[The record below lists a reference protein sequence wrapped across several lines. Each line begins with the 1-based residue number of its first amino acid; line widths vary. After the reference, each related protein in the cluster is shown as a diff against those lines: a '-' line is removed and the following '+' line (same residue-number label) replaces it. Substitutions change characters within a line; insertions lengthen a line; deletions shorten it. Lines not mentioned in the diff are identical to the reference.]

1 MRDFSAAFDAG
12 DTMDENKKRPNLE
25 MLGTNELPTDIEGG
39 RILPINLVGEM
50 KRSFISYAMAVIISR
65 ALPDVRDGLKPVHRR
80 ILYAMDELSMQPDK
94 PFRKSARLVGDVL
107 GKYHPHGD
115 TAVYDAMVRLAQPFS
130 TRYPLVEGH
139 GNFGS
144 VDGDPAAAMRYTEAR
159 MSRLTLEMLRDL
171 DKNTV
176 DFYPNFDETLMQP
189 AVLPARYPNLLV
201 NGSNGIAVGMATN
214 IPPHNLGEAI
224 DACTAMIDNPDIT
237 IDELMNYIPGPDF
250 PTGGVI
256 MGDVGIRHAYFTG
269 RGKILVRAKSEIEQ
283 YKADR
288 SRIIVTEIPYQVNK
302 AKLVE
307 KIAELVHEKRVD
319 GISDLRDESSRAGMR
334 IVIELKKDVNANV
347 VLNNLY
353 KHTQLQD
360 TFGVIM
366 IALVNGEPKVL
377 NLREMLYHYIAHQKD
392 VVTRRTQFDLDKA
405 RERLHILE
413 GLMIALDNI
422 DEVIAIIKASANGAE
437 AKERL
442 IARFG
447 FSERQAQAI
456 LDMRLQRLTGL
467 EREKLEA
474 EYGELKRTVEYLASL
489 LADEGKLMGVVKDE
503 MLEIRRR
510 FADPRRTEI
519 TKLVEDIDMDD
530 IIQEEDMVVTC
541 THHGYIKRIAEATY
555 RTQRRGGVGVS
566 AGATREEDFLEDIF
580 VTSTHSFIMF
590 FTNKGR
596 AFRIKCYSIPE
607 ASRTAKG
614 TPIVNLLQLQTGEF
628 VTAAF
633 PIGKQTEGGYLVLCT
648 RQGIIKKTPLSDF
661 SNIRKGGMIAQNLRE
676 GDELISVALSEG
688 DDEFIIG
695 TRDGMSIRFSEQ
707 DVRAMG
713 RNASGVRA
721 IKLSEGDCVV
731 DMSKVKPGSCVVA
744 ITENGMGK
752 RTDAEAYRIQGR
764 AGKGIIAMN
773 ITEKTGKLVCL
784 KVSEGNEDLML
795 IRDDGVVIRVPIDTI
810 SVISRN
816 TQGVRLMK
824 IDEGHRVASV
834 ALAPH
839 NDDEPQ
845 QDGEADDAETTADAA
860 DENIATENPGAAVDG
875 FDESGTPENA

>member
-1 MRDFSAAFDAG
+1 
-12 DTMDENKKRPNLE
+12 MDENKKRPNLE
-25 MLGTNELPTDIEGG
+25 MLGTNELPTDVEGG

-214 IPPHNLGEAI
+214 IPPHNLGEAV
-224 DACTAMIDNPDIT
+224 DACAAMIDNPDIT

-422 DEVIAIIKASANGAE
+422 DEVIAIIKASATGAE

-519 TKLVEDIDMDD
+519 TKIVEDIDMDD

-555 RTQRRGGVGVS
+555 RTQRRGGVGIS

-580 VTSTHSFIMF
+580 VTSTHSYIMF

-633 PIGKQTEGGYLVLCT
+633 PIGRQTEGGYLVLCT
-648 RQGIIKKTPLSDF
+648 RQGVIKKTPLSDF
-661 SNIRKGGMIAQNLRE
+661 SNIRKGGLIAQNLRE
-676 GDELISVALSEG
+676 GDELISVALSAG

-707 DVRAMG
+707 DVRSMG

-731 DMSKVKPGSCVVA
+731 DMSMVKPGSCVIA

-752 RTDAEAYRIQGR
+752 RTEEDAYRVQGR

-795 IRDDGVVIRVPIDTI
+795 IRDDGVVIRVPVDTI

-845 QDGEADDAETTADAA
+845 KGGEESDGEISNANANADSGKTAPSDTAENSD
-860 DENIATENPGAAVDG
+860 
-875 FDESGTPENA
+875 TPEDLR

>member
-1 MRDFSAAFDAG
+1 
-12 DTMDENKKRPNLE
+12 MDENKKRPNLE
-25 MLGTNELPTDIEGG
+25 MLGTNELPTDVEGG

-214 IPPHNLGEAI
+214 IPPHNLGEAV
-224 DACTAMIDNPDIT
+224 DACAAMIDNPDIT

-489 LADEGKLMGVVKDE
+489 LADEGKLMSVVKDE

-519 TKLVEDIDMDD
+519 TKIVEDIDMDD

-555 RTQRRGGVGVS
+555 RTQRRGGVGIS

-580 VTSTHSFIMF
+580 VTSTHSYIMF

-633 PIGKQTEGGYLVLCT
+633 PIGRQTEGGYLVLCT
-648 RQGIIKKTPLSDF
+648 RQGVIKKTPLSDF
-661 SNIRKGGMIAQNLRE
+661 SNIRKGGLIAQNLRE
-676 GDELISVALSEG
+676 GDELISVALSAG

-707 DVRAMG
+707 DVRSMG

-731 DMSKVKPGSCVVA
+731 GMSMVKPGSCVIA

-752 RTDAEAYRIQGR
+752 RTEEDAYRVQGR

-773 ITEKTGKLVCL
+773 ITEKTRKLVCL

-795 IRDDGVVIRVPIDTI
+795 IRDDGVVIRVPVDTI

-845 QDGEADDAETTADAA
+845 KGGEESDGEISNANANADSAETAPSDTA
-860 DENIATENPGAAVDG
+860 ENSD
-875 FDESGTPENA
+875 TPEDLR

>member
-1 MRDFSAAFDAG
+1 MEENNNNNFNQPKNKSA
-12 DTMDENKKRPNLE
+12 NLE

-39 RILPINLVGEM
+39 RILPVNLVGEM
-50 KRSFISYAMAVIISR
+50 KKSFISYAMAVIISR

-115 TAVYDAMVRLAQPFS
+115 MAVYDAMVRLAQPFS

-189 AVLPARYPNLLV
+189 SVLPSRFPNLLV

-214 IPPHNLGEAI
+214 IPPHNLGETI
-224 DACTAMIDNPDIT
+224 DACIAMIDNPEIT

-288 SRIIVTEIPYQVNK
+288 ARIIVTEIPYQVNK

-307 KIAELVHEKRVD
+307 KIAELVHEKKVD
-319 GISDLRDESSRAGMR
+319 GISDLRDESSRSGMR

-366 IALVNGEPKVL
+366 IALVDGEPKVL
-377 NLREMLYHYIAHQKD
+377 NLRQMIYYYLEHQKE

-422 DEVIAIIKASANGAE
+422 DEVIAIIKASENGQQ

-442 IARFG
+442 MARFG
-447 FSERQAQAI
+447 FSEKQAQAI

-467 EREKLEA
+467 ERSRLEL
-474 EYGELKRTVEYLASL
+474 EYADLKKQVEYLMGI
-489 LADEGKLMGVVKDE
+489 LADEHKLMGVIRDE

-510 FADPRRTEI
+510 FADERRTEI
-519 TKLVEDIDMDD
+519 TKLIEDIDMDD
-530 IIQEEDMVVTC
+530 IIQEETMVVTC
-541 THHGYIKRIAEATY
+541 THHGYIKRIAEDTY

-580 VTSTHSFIMF
+580 VTSTHSYIMF

-607 ASRTAKG
+607 AGRTAKG

-633 PIGKQTEGGYLVLCT
+633 PIDSSAEEGYLVLCT
-648 RQGIIKKTPLSDF
+648 ASGIIKKTPISEF
-661 SNIRKGGMIAQNLRE
+661 ANIRKGGMIAQNLRD
-676 GDELISVALSEG
+676 GDELIRVALSAG

-695 TRDGMSIRFSEQ
+695 TREGKSIRFDEA
-707 DVRAMG
+707 DVRPMG
-713 RNASGVRA
+713 RAATGVRA
-721 IKLSEGDCVV
+721 IKLEDDDRVV
-731 DMSKVKPGSCVVA
+731 DMSMVRKDAYVIA

-752 RTDAEAYRIQGR
+752 RTTEDAYRSQSR

-784 KVSEGNEDLML
+784 KVVDGTEDLML
-795 IRDDGVVIRVPIDTI
+795 IRDDGIVIRMPVDSV

-816 TQGVRLMK
+816 TQGVKLMK
-824 IDEGHRVASV
+824 VGEGHRVASV
-834 ALAPH
+834 AIAPSSA
-839 NDDEPQ
+839 
-845 QDGEADDAETTADAA
+845 EAE
-860 DENIATENPGAAVDG
+860 E
-875 FDESGTPENA
+875 PENNVTE

>member
-1 MRDFSAAFDAG
+1 
-12 DTMDENKKRPNLE
+12 MDENKKRPNLE
-25 MLGTNELPTDIEGG
+25 MLGTNELPTDVEGG

-214 IPPHNLGEAI
+214 IPPHNLGEAV
-224 DACTAMIDNPDIT
+224 DACAAMIDNPDIT

-519 TKLVEDIDMDD
+519 TKIVEDIDMDD

-555 RTQRRGGVGVS
+555 RTQRRGGVGIS

-580 VTSTHSFIMF
+580 VTSTHSYIMF

-633 PIGKQTEGGYLVLCT
+633 PIGRQTEGGYLVLCT
-648 RQGIIKKTPLSDF
+648 RQGVIKKTPLSDF
-661 SNIRKGGMIAQNLRE
+661 SNIRKGGLIAQNLRE
-676 GDELISVALSEG
+676 GDELISVALSAG

-707 DVRAMG
+707 DVRSMG

-731 DMSKVKPGSCVVA
+731 DMSMVKPGSCVIA

-752 RTDAEAYRIQGR
+752 RTEEDAYRVQGR

-795 IRDDGVVIRVPIDTI
+795 IRDDGVVIRVPVDTI

-845 QDGEADDAETTADAA
+845 KGGEESDGEISNANANADSAETAPSDTA
-860 DENIATENPGAAVDG
+860 ENSDTLEDLR
-875 FDESGTPENA
+875 

>member
-1 MRDFSAAFDAG
+1 M
-12 DTMDENKKRPNLE
+12 MDENKKRPNLE
-25 MLGTNELPTDIEGG
+25 MLGTNELPTDVEGG

-214 IPPHNLGEAI
+214 IPPHNLGEAV
-224 DACTAMIDNPDIT
+224 DACAAMIDNPDIT

-489 LADEGKLMGVVKDE
+489 LADEGKLMSVVKDE

-519 TKLVEDIDMDD
+519 TKIVEDIDMDD

-555 RTQRRGGVGVS
+555 RTQRRGGVGIS

-580 VTSTHSFIMF
+580 VTSTHSYIMF

-633 PIGKQTEGGYLVLCT
+633 PIGRQTEGGYLVLCT
-648 RQGIIKKTPLSDF
+648 RQGVIKKTPLSDF
-661 SNIRKGGMIAQNLRE
+661 SNIRKGGLIAQNLRE
-676 GDELISVALSEG
+676 GDELISVALSAG

-707 DVRAMG
+707 DVRSMG

-731 DMSKVKPGSCVVA
+731 DMSMVKPGSCVIA

-752 RTDAEAYRIQGR
+752 RTEEDAYRVQGR

-795 IRDDGVVIRVPIDTI
+795 IRDDGVVIRVPVDTI

-845 QDGEADDAETTADAA
+845 KGGEESDGEISNANANADSAETAPSDTA
-860 DENIATENPGAAVDG
+860 ENSD
-875 FDESGTPENA
+875 TPEDLR

>member
-1 MRDFSAAFDAG
+1 
-12 DTMDENKKRPNLE
+12 MDENKKRPNLE
-25 MLGTNELPTDIEGG
+25 MLGTNELPTDVEGG

-214 IPPHNLGEAI
+214 IPPHNLGEAV
-224 DACTAMIDNPDIT
+224 DACAAMIDNPDIT

-489 LADEGKLMGVVKDE
+489 LADEGKLMSVVKDE

-519 TKLVEDIDMDD
+519 TKIVEDIDMDD

-555 RTQRRGGVGVS
+555 RTQRRGGVGIS

-580 VTSTHSFIMF
+580 VTSTHSYIMF

-633 PIGKQTEGGYLVLCT
+633 PIGRQTEGGYLVLCT
-648 RQGIIKKTPLSDF
+648 RQGVIKKTPLSDF
-661 SNIRKGGMIAQNLRE
+661 SNIRKGGLIAQNLRE
-676 GDELISVALSEG
+676 GDELISVALSAG

-707 DVRAMG
+707 DVRSMG

-731 DMSKVKPGSCVVA
+731 DMSMVKPGSCVIA

-752 RTDAEAYRIQGR
+752 RTEEDAYRVQGR

-795 IRDDGVVIRVPIDTI
+795 IRDDGVVIRVPVDTI

-845 QDGEADDAETTADAA
+845 KGGEESDGEISNANDNADAGKTA
-860 DENIATENPGAAVDG
+860 PSDTAENSD
-875 FDESGTPENA
+875 TPDDLR

>member
-1 MRDFSAAFDAG
+1 
-12 DTMDENKKRPNLE
+12 MDENKKRPNLE
-25 MLGTNELPTDIEGG
+25 MLGTNELPTDVEGG

-214 IPPHNLGEAI
+214 IPPHNLGEAV
-224 DACTAMIDNPDIT
+224 DACAAMIDNPDIT

-422 DEVIAIIKASANGAE
+422 DEVIAIIKASATGAE

-519 TKLVEDIDMDD
+519 TKIVEDIDMDD

-555 RTQRRGGVGVS
+555 RTQRRGGVGIS

-580 VTSTHSFIMF
+580 VTSTHSYIMF

-633 PIGKQTEGGYLVLCT
+633 PIGRQTEGGYLVLCT
-648 RQGIIKKTPLSDF
+648 RQGVIKKTPLSDF
-661 SNIRKGGMIAQNLRE
+661 SNIRKGGLIAQNLRE
-676 GDELISVALSEG
+676 GDELISVALSAG

-707 DVRAMG
+707 DVRSMG

-731 DMSKVKPGSCVVA
+731 DMSMVKPGSCVIA

-752 RTDAEAYRIQGR
+752 RTEEDAYRVQGR

-795 IRDDGVVIRVPIDTI
+795 IRDDGVVIRVPVDTI

-845 QDGEADDAETTADAA
+845 KGGEESDGEISNANANADSAETAPSDTA
-860 DENIATENPGAAVDG
+860 EN
-875 FDESGTPENA
+875 FDTPEDLR

>member
-1 MRDFSAAFDAG
+1 
-12 DTMDENKKRPNLE
+12 MDENKKRPNLE
-25 MLGTNELPTDIEGG
+25 MLGTNELPTDVEGG

-214 IPPHNLGEAI
+214 IPPHNLGEAV
-224 DACTAMIDNPDIT
+224 DACAAMIDNPDIT

-489 LADEGKLMGVVKDE
+489 LADEGKLMSVVKDE

-519 TKLVEDIDMDD
+519 TKIVEDIDMDD

-555 RTQRRGGVGVS
+555 RTQRRGGVGIS

-580 VTSTHSFIMF
+580 VTSTHSYIMF
-590 FTNKGR
+590 FTNRGR

-633 PIGKQTEGGYLVLCT
+633 PIGRQTEGGYLVLCT
-648 RQGIIKKTPLSDF
+648 RQGVIKKTPLSDF
-661 SNIRKGGMIAQNLRE
+661 SNIRKGGLIAQNLRE
-676 GDELISVALSEG
+676 GDELISVALSAG

-707 DVRAMG
+707 DVRSMG

-731 DMSKVKPGSCVVA
+731 DMSMVKPGSCVIA

-752 RTDAEAYRIQGR
+752 RTEEDAYRVQGR

-795 IRDDGVVIRVPIDTI
+795 IRDDGVVIRVPVDTI

-845 QDGEADDAETTADAA
+845 KGGEESDGEISNANANADSAETAPSDTA
-860 DENIATENPGAAVDG
+860 ENSD
-875 FDESGTPENA
+875 TPEDLR

>member
-1 MRDFSAAFDAG
+1 
-12 DTMDENKKRPNLE
+12 MDENKKRPNLE
-25 MLGTNELPTDIEGG
+25 MLGTNELPTDVEGG

-214 IPPHNLGEAI
+214 IPPHNLGEAV
-224 DACTAMIDNPDIT
+224 DACAAMIDNPDIT

-360 TFGVIM
+360 TFGVLM

-489 LADEGKLMGVVKDE
+489 LADEGKLMSVVKDE

-519 TKLVEDIDMDD
+519 TKIVEDIDMDD

-555 RTQRRGGVGVS
+555 RTQRRGGVGIS

-580 VTSTHSFIMF
+580 VTSTHSYIMF

-633 PIGKQTEGGYLVLCT
+633 PIGRQTEGGYLVLCT
-648 RQGIIKKTPLSDF
+648 RQGVIKKTPLSDF
-661 SNIRKGGMIAQNLRE
+661 SNIRKGGLIAQNLRE
-676 GDELISVALSEG
+676 GDELISVALSAG

-707 DVRAMG
+707 DVRSMG

-731 DMSKVKPGSCVVA
+731 DMSMVKPGSCVIA

-752 RTDAEAYRIQGR
+752 RTEEDAYRVQGR

-795 IRDDGVVIRVPIDTI
+795 IRDDGVVIRVPVDTI

-845 QDGEADDAETTADAA
+845 KGGEESDGEISNANANADSAETAPSDTA
-860 DENIATENPGAAVDG
+860 ENSD
-875 FDESGTPENA
+875 TPEDLR

>member
-1 MRDFSAAFDAG
+1 
-12 DTMDENKKRPNLE
+12 MDENKKRPNLE
-25 MLGTNELPTDIEGG
+25 MLGTNELPTDVEGG

-214 IPPHNLGEAI
+214 IPPHNLGEAV
-224 DACTAMIDNPDIT
+224 DACAAMIDNPDIT

-422 DEVIAIIKASANGAE
+422 DEVIAITKASANGAE

-519 TKLVEDIDMDD
+519 TKIVEDIDMDD

-555 RTQRRGGVGVS
+555 RTQRRGGVGIS

-580 VTSTHSFIMF
+580 VTSTHSYIMF

-633 PIGKQTEGGYLVLCT
+633 PIGRQTEGGYLVLCT
-648 RQGIIKKTPLSDF
+648 RQGVIKKTPLSDF
-661 SNIRKGGMIAQNLRE
+661 SNIRKGGLIAQNLRE
-676 GDELISVALSEG
+676 GDELISVALSAG

-707 DVRAMG
+707 DVRSMG

-731 DMSKVKPGSCVVA
+731 DMSMVKPGSCVIA

-752 RTDAEAYRIQGR
+752 RTEEDAYRVQGR

-795 IRDDGVVIRVPIDTI
+795 IRDDGVVIRVPVDTI

-845 QDGEADDAETTADAA
+845 KGGEESDGEISNANANADSAETAPSDTA
-860 DENIATENPGAAVDG
+860 ENSD
-875 FDESGTPENA
+875 TPEDLR

>member
-1 MRDFSAAFDAG
+1 
-12 DTMDENKKRPNLE
+12 
-25 MLGTNELPTDIEGG
+25 MLGTNELPTDIEAGK
-39 RILPINLVGEM
+39 ILPVNLVGEM
-50 KRSFISYAMAVIISR
+50 RRSFISYAMAVIISR

-144 VDGDPAAAMRYTEAR
+144 VDGDPAAAMRYTESR
-159 MSRLTLEMLRDL
+159 MSKLTLEMLRDL

-189 AVLPARYPNLLV
+189 SVLPSRYPNLLV

-214 IPPHNLGEAI
+214 IPPHNLGETI
-224 DACTAMIDNPDIT
+224 DAFVAMIDNPNIT
-237 IDELMNYIPGPDF
+237 IDELMAFIPGPDF
-250 PTGGVI
+250 PSGGVI

-288 SRIIVTEIPYQVNK
+288 ARIIVTEIPYQVNK

-366 IALVNGEPKVL
+366 IALVDGEPKVL
-377 NLREMLYHYIAHQKD
+377 NLRDMLFHYLEHQKE

-405 RERLHILE
+405 KERLHILE
-413 GLMIALDNI
+413 GFMIALDNI
-422 DEVIAIIKASANGAE
+422 DEVIAIIRASATGAE

-447 FSERQAQAI
+447 FSEKQAQAI

-467 EREKLEA
+467 EREKIEA
-474 EYGELKRTVEYLASL
+474 EYGELKKTVEYLLSILSDESKL
-489 LADEGKLMGVVKDE
+489 LGVIKDE
-503 MLEIRRR
+503 VLEIKRK
-510 FADPRRTEI
+510 FADARRTEI
-519 TKLVEDIDMDD
+519 TQIIEDIDMDD
-530 IIQEEDMVVTC
+530 IIQQEDMVVTC
-541 THHGYIKRIAEATY
+541 THHGYIKRIAEDTY
-555 RTQRRGGVGVS
+555 RTQRRGGVGIS
-566 AGATREEDFLEDIF
+566 AGSTRDEDFLEDIF
-580 VTSTHSFIMF
+580 VTSTHSYIMF

-633 PIGKQTEGGYLVLCT
+633 PIASDAQEGYLVLCT
-648 RQGIIKKTPLSDF
+648 RNGIIKKTPISDF
-661 SNIRKGGMIAQNLRE
+661 ANIRKGGLIAQNLRE
-676 GDELISVALSEG
+676 GDELISVALSGGE
-688 DDEFIIG
+688 DEFIIG
-695 TRDGMSIRFSEQ
+695 TREGMSIRFSEK
-707 DVRAMG
+707 DVRSMG
-713 RNASGVRA
+713 RNAAGVRA
-721 IKLSEGDCVV
+721 IKLDEGDAVV
-731 DMSKVKPGSCVVA
+731 DMSKVTKDSCIIA

-752 RTDAEAYRIQGR
+752 RTPEDAYRMQGR
-764 AGKGIIAMN
+764 AGRGIIAMN

-784 KVSEGNEDLML
+784 KVSDGDEDIML
-795 IRDDGVVIRVPIDTI
+795 IRDDGIVIRVPVSTI

-816 TQGVRLMK
+816 TQGVRLMR
-824 IDEGHRVASV
+824 IDGEHRVASV

-839 NDDEPQ
+839 NDDEPEQ
-845 QDGEADDAETTADAA
+845 ESAGEASEGSEPTDALDMNEPDLN
-860 DENIATENPGAAVDG
+860 ELTENQ
-875 FDESGTPENA
+875 E

>member
-1 MRDFSAAFDAG
+1 
-12 DTMDENKKRPNLE
+12 
-25 MLGTNELPTDIEGG
+25 MLGTNELPTDVEGG

-214 IPPHNLGEAI
+214 IPPHNLGEAV
-224 DACTAMIDNPDIT
+224 DACAAMIDNPDIT

-377 NLREMLYHYIAHQKD
+377 NLREMIYHYIAHQKD

-519 TKLVEDIDMDD
+519 TKIVEDIDMDD

-555 RTQRRGGVGVS
+555 RTQRRGGVGIS

-580 VTSTHSFIMF
+580 VTSTHSYIMF

-633 PIGKQTEGGYLVLCT
+633 PIGRQTEGGYLVLCT
-648 RQGIIKKTPLSDF
+648 RQGVIKKTPLSDF
-661 SNIRKGGMIAQNLRE
+661 SNIRKGGLIAQNLRE
-676 GDELISVALSEG
+676 GDELISVALSAG

-707 DVRAMG
+707 DVRSMG

-731 DMSKVKPGSCVVA
+731 DMSMVKPGSCVIA

-752 RTDAEAYRIQGR
+752 RTEEDAYRVQGR

-795 IRDDGVVIRVPIDTI
+795 IRDDGVVIRVPVDTI

-845 QDGEADDAETTADAA
+845 KGGEESDGEISNANANADSAETAPSDAPEIP
-860 DENIATENPGAAVDG
+860 DATEPPDAP
-875 FDESGTPENA
+875 ETPDTTENL

>member
-1 MRDFSAAFDAG
+1 
-12 DTMDENKKRPNLE
+12 
-25 MLGTNELPTDIEGG
+25 MLGTNELPTDVEGG

-214 IPPHNLGEAI
+214 IPPHNLGEAV
-224 DACTAMIDNPDIT
+224 DACAAMIDNPDIT

-422 DEVIAIIKASANGAE
+422 DEVIAIIKASANGAK

-519 TKLVEDIDMDD
+519 TKIVEDIDMDD

-555 RTQRRGGVGVS
+555 RTQRRGGVGIS

-580 VTSTHSFIMF
+580 VTSTHSYIMF
-590 FTNKGR
+590 FTNRGR

-633 PIGKQTEGGYLVLCT
+633 PIGRQTEGGYLVLCT
-648 RQGIIKKTPLSDF
+648 RQGVIKKTPLSDF
-661 SNIRKGGMIAQNLRE
+661 SNIRKGGLIAQNLRE
-676 GDELISVALSEG
+676 GDELISVALSAG

-707 DVRAMG
+707 DVRSMG

-731 DMSKVKPGSCVVA
+731 DMSMVKPGSCVIA

-752 RTDAEAYRIQGR
+752 RTEEDAYRVQGR

-795 IRDDGVVIRVPIDTI
+795 IRDDGVVIRVPVDTI

-845 QDGEADDAETTADAA
+845 KGVEESDGEISNANADSGKTAPSDTAENSD
-860 DENIATENPGAAVDG
+860 
-875 FDESGTPENA
+875 TPEDLR

>member
-1 MRDFSAAFDAG
+1 
-12 DTMDENKKRPNLE
+12 MDENKKRPNLE
-25 MLGTNELPTDIEGG
+25 MLGTNELPTDVEGG

-214 IPPHNLGEAI
+214 IPPHNLGEAV
-224 DACTAMIDNPDIT
+224 DACAAMIDNPDIT

-489 LADEGKLMGVVKDE
+489 LADEGKLMSVVKDE

-519 TKLVEDIDMDD
+519 TKIVEDIDMDD

-555 RTQRRGGVGVS
+555 RTQRRGGVGIS

-580 VTSTHSFIMF
+580 VTSTHSYIMF

-633 PIGKQTEGGYLVLCT
+633 PIGRQTEGGYLVLCT
-648 RQGIIKKTPLSDF
+648 RQGVIKKTPLSDF
-661 SNIRKGGMIAQNLRE
+661 SNIRKGGLIAQNLRE
-676 GDELISVALSEG
+676 GDELISVALSAG

-707 DVRAMG
+707 DVRSMG

-731 DMSKVKPGSCVVA
+731 DMSMVKPGSCVIA

-752 RTDAEAYRIQGR
+752 RTEEDAYRVQGR

-795 IRDDGVVIRVPIDTI
+795 IRDDGVVIRVPVDTI

-845 QDGEADDAETTADAA
+845 KGGEESDGEISNANADSGKTTPSDTAENSD
-860 DENIATENPGAAVDG
+860 
-875 FDESGTPENA
+875 TPEDLR

>member
-1 MRDFSAAFDAG
+1 
-12 DTMDENKKRPNLE
+12 MDENKKRPNLE
-25 MLGTNELPTDIEGG
+25 MLGTNELPTDVEGG

-214 IPPHNLGEAI
+214 IPPHNLGEAV
-224 DACTAMIDNPDIT
+224 DACAAMIDNPDIT

-334 IVIELKKDVNANV
+334 IVIELKKDVNASV

-519 TKLVEDIDMDD
+519 TKIVEDIDMDD

-555 RTQRRGGVGVS
+555 RTQRRGGVGIS

-580 VTSTHSFIMF
+580 VTSTHSYIMF

-633 PIGKQTEGGYLVLCT
+633 PIGRQTEGGYLVLCT
-648 RQGIIKKTPLSDF
+648 RQGVIKKTPLSDF
-661 SNIRKGGMIAQNLRE
+661 SNIRKGGLIAQNLRE
-676 GDELISVALSEG
+676 GDELISVALSAG

-707 DVRAMG
+707 DVRSMG

-731 DMSKVKPGSCVVA
+731 DMSMVKPGSCVIA

-752 RTDAEAYRIQGR
+752 RTEEDAYRVQGR

-795 IRDDGVVIRVPIDTI
+795 IRDDGVVIRVPVDTI

-845 QDGEADDAETTADAA
+845 KGGEESDGEISNANANADSGKTAPSDTAENSD
-860 DENIATENPGAAVDG
+860 
-875 FDESGTPENA
+875 TPEDLR

>member
-1 MRDFSAAFDAG
+1 
-12 DTMDENKKRPNLE
+12 
-25 MLGTNELPTDIEGG
+25 MLGTNELPTDVEGG

-115 TAVYDAMVRLAQPFS
+115 KAVYDAMVRLAQPFS

-214 IPPHNLGEAI
+214 IPPHNLGEAV
-224 DACTAMIDNPDIT
+224 DACAAMIDNPDIT

-489 LADEGKLMGVVKDE
+489 LADEGKLMSVVKDE

-519 TKLVEDIDMDD
+519 TKIVEDIDMDD

-555 RTQRRGGVGVS
+555 RTQRRGGVGIS

-580 VTSTHSFIMF
+580 VTSTHSYIMF

-633 PIGKQTEGGYLVLCT
+633 PIGRQTEGGYLVLCT
-648 RQGIIKKTPLSDF
+648 RQGVIKKTPLSDF
-661 SNIRKGGMIAQNLRE
+661 SNIRKGGLIAQNLRE
-676 GDELISVALSEG
+676 GDELISVALSAG

-707 DVRAMG
+707 DVRSMG

-731 DMSKVKPGSCVVA
+731 DMSMVKPGSCVIA

-752 RTDAEAYRIQGR
+752 RTEEDAYRVQGR

-795 IRDDGVVIRVPIDTI
+795 IRDDGVVIRVPVDTI

-845 QDGEADDAETTADAA
+845 KGGEESDGEISNANADSGKTTPSDTAENSD
-860 DENIATENPGAAVDG
+860 
-875 FDESGTPENA
+875 TPEDLR

>member
-1 MRDFSAAFDAG
+1 
-12 DTMDENKKRPNLE
+12 
-25 MLGTNELPTDIEGG
+25 MLGTNELPTDVEGG

-115 TAVYDAMVRLAQPFS
+115 TAVYNAMVRLAQPFS

-214 IPPHNLGEAI
+214 IPPHNLGEAV
-224 DACTAMIDNPDIT
+224 DACAAMIDNPDIT

-422 DEVIAIIKASANGAE
+422 DEVIAIIKASATGAE

-519 TKLVEDIDMDD
+519 TKIVEDIDMDD

-555 RTQRRGGVGVS
+555 RTQRRGGVGIS

-580 VTSTHSFIMF
+580 VTSTHSYIMF

-633 PIGKQTEGGYLVLCT
+633 PIGRQTEGGYLVLCT
-648 RQGIIKKTPLSDF
+648 RQGVIKKTPLSDF
-661 SNIRKGGMIAQNLRE
+661 SNIRKGGLIAQNLRE
-676 GDELISVALSEG
+676 GDELISVALSAG

-707 DVRAMG
+707 DVRSMG

-731 DMSKVKPGSCVVA
+731 DMSMVKPGSCVIA

-752 RTDAEAYRIQGR
+752 RTEEDAYRVQGR

-795 IRDDGVVIRVPIDTI
+795 IRDDGVVIRVPVDTI

-845 QDGEADDAETTADAA
+845 KGGEESDGEISNANADSGKTAPSDTAENSD
-860 DENIATENPGAAVDG
+860 
-875 FDESGTPENA
+875 TPEDLR